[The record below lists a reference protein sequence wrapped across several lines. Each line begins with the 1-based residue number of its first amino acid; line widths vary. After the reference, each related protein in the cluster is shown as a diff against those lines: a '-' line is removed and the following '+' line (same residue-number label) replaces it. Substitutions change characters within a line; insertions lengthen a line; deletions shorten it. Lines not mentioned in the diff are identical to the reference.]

1 VQIWFGFIAYL
12 NLKAMRFRPEM
23 MLFFLL
29 LISCST
35 YVKDSPSKT
44 ANEAAIKEVLAQQV
58 NAWNQGDIN
67 AFMQGYWKS
76 DSLVFIGAKISNGWD
91 STLARYNR
99 SYPDRAAMGTL
110 RFEILRMDFISDDSY
125 LVTGKYFL
133 TREKDN
139 PSGIFTLLFKK
150 NNDQWL
156 VVYDHTS

>member
-1 VQIWFGFIAYL
+1 LVWFIAYL
-12 NLKAMRFRPEM
+12 NLKAMRFRVGITFI
-23 MLFFLL
+23 FF
-29 LISCST
+29 LISCTTST
-35 YVKDSPSKT
+35 KNNSSKT
-44 ANEAAIKEVLAQQV
+44 ANEAAIHEVLALQV
-58 NAWNQGDIN
+58 NAWNKGDIN

-76 DSLVFIGAKISNGWD
+76 DSLLFIGAKISNGWD
-91 STLARYNR
+91 STLVRYQR

-110 RFEILRMDFISDDSY
+110 RFEILRMDYISDNSY

-150 NNDQWL
+150 KNDQWW